1 MYTRYLKI
9 GTYIVVANG
18 TEIMKKCTAQDG
30 IVTIYYIIPR
40 SISLVSRRWSIF
52 DEIQIVY
59 LQIINNRPFSND

>member
-18 TEIMKKCTAQDG
+18 TEIMKKYTAQDG

-40 SISLVSRRWSIF
+40 SISLVSRTGSIV
-52 DEIQIVY
+52 DNVQIKC
-59 LQIINNRPFSND
+59 LHFI